1 MWVFLLSSAS
11 SMHLPITSS
20 KLRWELLIPSSSKFS
35 LLFVVGL
42 QRFFKL
48 PSVGV
53 VFVFQCGFI
62 SSCWSI
68 LVLYVST
75 SWSWWS
81 HGNGNPMVLWRWWSS
96 ISNFDSLLKLGQLL
110 LCSTINKPIS
120 LFPTFFFLTLYFSLN
135 SSFLHHIIDA

>member
-1 MWVFLLSSAS
+1 MNSIYFHIELDEDRDEMFCQNKLSFFNIRLKSHQNRAFRSTVMGKQYLILFINFTTPILEVYKCEFFLLSSPS

-75 SWSWWS
+75 S
-81 HGNGNPMVLWRWWSS
+81 
-96 ISNFDSLLKLGQLL
+96 
-110 LCSTINKPIS
+110 
-120 LFPTFFFLTLYFSLN
+120 
-135 SSFLHHIIDA
+135 